1 MGAGII
7 RDGVDRSSLLHALRI
22 LPLLSLFCCSA
33 TYNTSGNSAQLSLI
47 RNSSCAR
54 EVQ

>member
-22 LPLLSLFCCSA
+22 LPLLTLICCSA
-33 TYNTSGNSAQLSLI
+33 TYNMD
-47 RNSSCAR
+47 
-54 EVQ
+54 EV